1 MQIATTIGPVTVL
14 SVSGRID
21 AQTFSQLMGEAD
33 QRLEEGRTRLVLDLS
48 GVDYVSSRGLIAL
61 QTITARAAARGG
73 KAVLCGVEAR
83 VMQVLEMT
91 GLHQRLGIFPDR
103 AAATAS
109 FETDQKSNQF

>member
-21 AQTFSQLMGEAD
+21 AYSFNELIGEAN
-33 QRLEEGRTRLVLDLS
+33 QRLEAGHIRLVLELG

-61 QTITARAAARGG
+61 QTIAARAAARGG
-73 KAVLCGVEAR
+73 KAVLCGVDAR

-91 GLHQRLGIFPDR
+91 GLHQRLGIFPDC
-103 AAATAS
+103 AAAMAS
-109 FETDQKSNQF
+109 FE